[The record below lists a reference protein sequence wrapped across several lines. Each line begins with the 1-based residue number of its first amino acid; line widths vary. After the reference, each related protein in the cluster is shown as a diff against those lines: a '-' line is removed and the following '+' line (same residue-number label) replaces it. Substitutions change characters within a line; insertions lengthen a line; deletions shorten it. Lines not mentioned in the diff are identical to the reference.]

1 MTLGWCWAVKTPGPV
16 GRAALS
22 QATTRW
28 RRQTARPPRS
38 GSAGGLSAAG
48 RLAALPPPGA
58 SETGGLREWVSLVV
72 APGEGTPQTSGLT
85 TVPAEEAPWTS
96 PPPHPADTQG
106 RSASDLCP
114 WGGGWG
120 SREGRLRTP
129 VLLSLPWLPLVL
141 QITCPAKL
149 RSVPCY
155 YHLGPSHLTLSV
167 LSLGP
172 GCFLP

>member
-58 SETGGLREWVSLVV
+58 SETGDSGSGCHSSWPPERGRRRLLASPRFPRRRLLGL
-72 APGEGTPQTSGLT
+72 
-85 TVPAEEAPWTS
+85 
-96 PPPHPADTQG
+96 PPHPTPSTPRVEVPRTYVLG
-106 RSASDLCP
+106 V
-114 WGGGWG
+114 GGGG
-120 SREGRLRTP
+120 AGRGG
-129 VLLSLPWLPLVL
+129 VGLLSSCPCRDCPLFFRSRVLP
-141 QITCPAKL
+141 
-149 RSVPCY
+149 S
-155 YHLGPSHLTLSV
+155 
-167 LSLGP
+167 
-172 GCFLP
+172 